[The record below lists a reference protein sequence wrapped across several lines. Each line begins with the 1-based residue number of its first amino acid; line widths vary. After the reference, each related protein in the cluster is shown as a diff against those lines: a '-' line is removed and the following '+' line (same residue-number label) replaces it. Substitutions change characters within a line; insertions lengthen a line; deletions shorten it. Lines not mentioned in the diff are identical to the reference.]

1 MDAGGERTNEVWTDF
16 CTGRQNR
23 LRNRGIRNVATAC
36 AISDEERFRLHV
48 TLSRS
53 GFSVF
58 QMVIRSYTVDIYAWR
73 GSEVDAGFAQDTYVS
88 SHFTLQRR
96 VQAMAHQ
103 AMLKDMAKSKM
114 EHNHTSRNT
123 RHKVGDSA
131 IFYKQSRRKKGSD
144 MPHL

>member
-114 EHNHTSRNT
+114 DTIIH
-123 RHKVGDSA
+123 SA
-131 IFYKQSRRKKGSD
+131 TFFKQGRRKKGSD
-144 MPHL
+144 MPHPYSYSGDS